1 MNEPRRRTQ
10 IKRYGHDEGLMEIS
24 DLESSSGDSNEEP
37 DTAIGVGRGK
47 GKRMDKYKK
56 NHMGYK
62 CRYSA
67 ETLQIYR
74 FLQNLFS
81 KAVLKFWAL

>member
-1 MNEPRRRTQ
+1 MKLLLQEKTLLLMNEPRRRTQ

-56 NHMGYK
+56 KSHGIQVP
-62 CRYSA
+62 
-67 ETLQIYR
+67 L
-74 FLQNLFS
+74 
-81 KAVLKFWAL
+81 